1 MSGPAK
7 ILIVDDDDSV
17 REAFRAILATDQY
30 EVAFAAGGVEALA
43 QLPALAPD
51 VILLDVMMPGMDGFE
66 VCRQIKADRRL
77 AHVPVILVT
86 VLETKDD
93 LVKGLGAGA
102 DEFLTKPVSAVE
114 LRARVR
120 SMLRIKSQ
128 HDRLKDTVKMREDLA
143 NMIVHDMRAPLN
155 VIMVHAD
162 WLANPGH
169 STSPDAR
176 KRADSIQTQSA
187 RLNKFLNDMLMLAK
201 LEAGK
206 LIVNRAAIQVGE
218 LVRAAE
224 GEHRVVA
231 ESKGLSFSLEL
242 PASDKYVMLDPVLIE
257 RVLDNLVSNAIKYS
271 SRGGSVSIAVRH
283 PETDR
288 SRRAAVRIE
297 VRDQGPG
304 IPDADKQR
312 IFDQF
317 EIAATGRA
325 GVSQIGL
332 GLTFCKLAVE
342 AHGGTISVSDNQPR
356 GSVFVVEL

>member
-1 MSGPAK
+1 VSAPAR
-7 ILIVDDDDSV
+7 ILVVDDDEAV
-17 REAFRAILATDQY
+17 REAFRAILAADNHELT
-30 EVAFAAGGVEALA
+30 FAPGGAEALA
-43 QLPALAPD
+43 QLQTLAPD
-51 VILLDVMMPGMDGFE
+51 VILLDVMMPNVDGYE
-66 VCRQIKADRRL
+66 VCRRIKADRRL

-86 VLETKDD
+86 VLETKED
-93 LVKGLGAGA
+93 LVRGLDAGA

-128 HDRLKDTVKMREDLA
+128 HDRLKDTLKMREDLA

-162 WLANPGH
+162 WLARTDN
-169 STSPDAR
+169 SSSPDGR
-176 KRADSIQTQSA
+176 KRADSILAQSA
-187 RLNKFLNDMLMLAK
+187 RVNAFLNDMLMLAK

-206 LIVNRAAIQVGE
+206 LVVNRAAIQVSD
-218 LVRAAE
+218 LARMAE

-242 PASDKYVMLDPVLIE
+242 PASGKYVMLDPVLIA
-257 RVLDNLVSNAIKYS
+257 RVLDNLLSNAIKYS
-271 SRGGSVSIAVRH
+271 SRGGSVVIAVRQTEAH
-283 PETDR
+283 GA
-288 SRRAAVRIE
+288 SSAGVRIE
-297 VRDQGPG
+297 VRDEGPG
-304 IPDADKQR
+304 ISDADKPR

-317 EIAATGRA
+317 EIAGTRRA

-342 AHGGTISVSDNQPR
+342 AHGGRISVSDNKPK